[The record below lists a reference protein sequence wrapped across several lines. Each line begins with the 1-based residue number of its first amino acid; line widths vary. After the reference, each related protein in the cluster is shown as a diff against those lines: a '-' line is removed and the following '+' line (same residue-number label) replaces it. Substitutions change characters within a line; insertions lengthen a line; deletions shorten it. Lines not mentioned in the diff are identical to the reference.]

1 VAVTDEPS
9 LFPSLDPAPS
19 GAGPAGEIVE
29 SRATRDRLV
38 SRVEV
43 LDKVKALRLLPDG
56 VHVTTD
62 LVANYYEVDPDA
74 VEACVRDNRTEL
86 ESNGYQVLTGERLS
100 AFKAECGYRS
110 RTPRLGLFTRRT
122 VLNVGMLLRES
133 DVAKRV
139 RSMLLD
145 VEADSAVAT
154 FDVTSLD
161 GVAQLLE
168 AAQRSLAMARAERQR
183 ADNAEARAEVAED
196 ELRKMRAAGGLILR
210 TFRKTYFPDVG
221 EKVFLAHLY
230 RKDYLIDQRPCW
242 DNGDRKRDSDGN
254 LIYGKQH
261 NHPGHAGLRWLKL
274 EGTGEYGGKRRA
286 ETRVRPHSELDF
298 VERLVQDGFP
308 RYDHPQIGA
317 AS

>member
-1 VAVTDEPS
+1 MTEPT
-9 LFPSLDPAPS
+9 LFPSLEPVPS

-29 SRATRDRLV
+29 SRTTRDRLV
-38 SRVEV
+38 DRVEV
-43 LDKVKALRLLPDG
+43 LDKIKELRLLPDG

-62 LVANYYEVDPDA
+62 LVANYYEVHPDA
-74 VEACVRDNRTEL
+74 VEACVRDNRAEL
-86 ESNGYQVLTGERLS
+86 ESNGYRNLRGAELS
-100 AFKAECGYRS
+100 AFKAEASGVSKYTS
-110 RTPRLGLFTRRT
+110 QLGLFTRRT

-145 VEADSAVAT
+145 VEEDTAVAT

-168 AAQRSLAMARAERQR
+168 AAQRSLTIARAERQR

-286 ETRVRPHSELDF
+286 ETRVRPHTEVDF
-298 VERLVQDGFP
+298 VERLVQDGLP
-308 RYDHPQIGA
+308 RYDHPQIGGA
-317 AS
+317 A